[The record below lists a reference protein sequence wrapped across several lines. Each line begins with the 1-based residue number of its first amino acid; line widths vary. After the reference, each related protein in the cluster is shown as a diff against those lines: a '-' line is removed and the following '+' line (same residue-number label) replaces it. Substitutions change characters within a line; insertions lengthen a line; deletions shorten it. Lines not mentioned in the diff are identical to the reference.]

1 MQGFKNVLQ
10 LIFYLIWIPLG
21 FLLFVII
28 IFLIISNPLS
38 KLSPGGFG
46 GSGGSQSSFGPPS
59 GDSGF
64 PSEDMMKQ
72 YMQQGEN
79 RQPSQ
84 QR

>member
-1 MQGFKNVLQ
+1 LQGFKSVLQ

-21 FLLFVII
+21 FLLFAVIV
-28 IFLIISNPLS
+28 FLIISNPLS

-46 GSGGSQSSFGPPS
+46 GPGGSPSSFDPPD
-59 GDSGF
+59 GGSGF

-72 YMQQGEN
+72 YMQEGGN